1 MRNFWGNISLALKL
15 KFGIVPSTQ
24 VYESKLKNI
33 WDDVEFIREFSKG
46 DLWKEYEEFGK
57 AKHLSKEERKSARI
71 RIKEIVQSESWKRYT
86 KLKKSSTIAEFLR
99 LEETFSDD
107 FECEK
112 IDEAK
117 WLTKFFWGETILGK
131 GYSHSEE
138 FHNYT
143 EGKNLRFKNST
154 LIISTN
160 EEENTSL
167 SWNKKYGFLSR
178 KSGFTS
184 GIINTGKSFRQQH
197 GRFEAKMDFNHTD
210 GIYNAFY
217 MIGNSASPHLNI
229 FKVSQNF
236 ELGLINGTKDKDNN
250 QSKVSLNLLKE
261 NSYIAGIEWNDKE
274 IKWLLNGVVVKRI
287 TNNLPNTPLYLVF
300 SSGVYK
306 NVKGTESNDFLIDWV
321 RCYKKN

>member
-1 MRNFWGNISLALKL
+1 MSNFLGNISLALKL
-15 KFGIVPSTQ
+15 QLGIVPSTQ
-24 VYESKLKNI
+24 AYESKLKKI
-33 WDDVEFIREFSKG
+33 LEDVEFVREFSKG
-46 DLWKEYEEFGK
+46 DLWKEYEQLGK
-57 AKHLSKEERKSARI
+57 SKHKSKEDKKNNKI
-71 RIKEIVQSESWKRYT
+71 RIKEIVQSESWKRYA

-107 FECEK
+107 FENGRVDEK
-112 IDEAK
+112 K
-117 WLTKFFWGETILGK
+117 WLTKFFWGETLLGK

-143 EGKNLRFKNST
+143 EGKNLRFKNSN
-154 LIISTN
+154 LIIRTS
-160 EEENTSL
+160 EEENTAL

-184 GIINTGKSFRQQH
+184 GIVNTGKSFRQQH
-197 GRFEAKMDFNHTD
+197 GRFEAKMNFKHTD
-210 GIYNAFY
+210 GVYNTFY

-236 ELGLINGTKDKDNN
+236 ELGLINGTKGNN

-261 NSYIAGIEWNDKE
+261 DSYIAGIEWNKKE
-274 IKWLLNGVVVKRI
+274 IKWLLNGVVVKRV

-306 NVKGTESNDFLIDWV
+306 DVKGKESNDFLLDWV
-321 RCYKKN
+321 RCYKRD